1 MGLVGTNVT
10 TSRVDIRDDIMN
22 KEDINDLLQE
32 IDNEDIGT
40 NYNAPEPTTMKVK
53 DRGRGR
59 SIMREMNESPL
70 VNDRRLEEQAQGFN
84 MDDESDNNDQH
95 YKYDDRNDQD
105 MMLFNDDNEEKDNF
119 QNQLNYDE
127 KQDFNI
133 DNHHVQTT
141 GIKDNDNSHIQYG
154 LDDLMDDDSEPSKG
168 ENQIQINPMNDG
180 IQGEQVDDLLAE
192 FDW

>member
-1 MGLVGTNVT
+1 
-10 TSRVDIRDDIMN
+10 MN
-22 KEDINDLLQE
+22 KEDINDLIQE

-40 NYNAPEPTTMKVK
+40 NYKPPKPTNIKTK

-84 MDDESDNNDQH
+84 IDDESDNNDQL
-95 YKYDDRNDQD
+95 YNAGSDNNGQD
-105 MMLFNDDNEEKDNF
+105 MMLFDNNDEKDHF
-119 QNQLNYDE
+119 QNQLNYDDH
-127 KQDFNI
+127 QDFNI
-133 DNHHVQTT
+133 DNHHVHTT
-141 GIKDNDNSHIQYG
+141 DIKDNDNSPVQYG

-168 ENQIQINPMNDG
+168 ENKIQINPMNDG